1 MEGAKMDFHII
12 KSIKPL
18 ENMILEVVF
27 LSGETKKYDTKA
39 LIKRNKIFKKLE
51 NEELFNKVKVDVGG
65 YGIAWDEDIDLSS
78 KEIWK
83 NGY

>member
-1 MEGAKMDFHII
+1 MDFHII

-18 ENMILEVVF
+18 EKMILEVVF

-78 KEIWK
+78 EEIWK

>member
-78 KEIWK
+78 EEIWK